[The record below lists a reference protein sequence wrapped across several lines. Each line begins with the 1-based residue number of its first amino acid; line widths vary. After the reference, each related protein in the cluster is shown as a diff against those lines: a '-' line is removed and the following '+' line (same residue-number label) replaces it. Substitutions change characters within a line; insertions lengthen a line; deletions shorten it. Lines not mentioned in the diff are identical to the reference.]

1 MQSNDLALLGGQKA
15 VTLPSPRWPR
25 IAEEEIAAVVKQLLS
40 GSISECGRAGVI
52 SEFEDAFAAYQGRRY
67 SLSFSDGT
75 ASIHASV
82 FAAGVGPGD
91 EVLQTSNTWISAINA
106 IMHGNGIPVFCDV
119 TPDGFT
125 IDPDEIRR
133 KAGPR
138 TRAVIV
144 THLWG
149 VPAPMDEIM
158 VAAKERNLVVIEDC
172 SHAHG
177 ATYKGKKVGSIG
189 DMGCFSLQGSKSIVA
204 GEGGVMVTDD
214 RRYYER
220 AMLPGHH
227 DLRLTQELTLDET
240 KRYAT
245 AGLYWKYRAS
255 PLGIALANAQ
265 LKHLD
270 EWTRGRRE
278 NRNYLKK
285 QIEDIEFIVWP
296 KVPMDSEV
304 GFYGTPLFYDQR
316 ASGGVPRDVFLRAM
330 SAEGVPFSTGYRTW
344 YLEPLFQDQFFYG
357 RGCPWSCPYSDRHL
371 KYKAGDLP
379 RTEELEKRQMILW
392 ISHFITPAKENMDQF
407 AEAFHKVAKNIDKLK
422 SIKAK
427 DDGVK

>member
-1 MQSNDLALLGGQKA
+1 MPSNDLALLGGQKA
-15 VTLPSPRWPR
+15 VTLPMPSWPH
-25 IAEEEIAAVVKQLLS
+25 IAEEEIAAVVKQLLT
-40 GSISECGRAGVI
+40 GPLSECGRSGVI
-52 SEFEDAFAAYQGRRY
+52 AEFEDAFAAYQGRKY
-67 SLSFSDGT
+67 ALSFSDGT
-75 ASIHASV
+75 ASLHASV
-82 FAAGVGPGD
+82 YAAGVGPGD

-106 IMHGNGIPVFCDV
+106 IMHGNGIPIFCDV
-119 TPDGFT
+119 IREGFA

-138 TRAVIV
+138 TKAVIV

-158 VAAKERNLVVIEDC
+158 EVAREKKLAVIEDC

-177 ATYKGKKVGSIG
+177 AVYKGKKVGSIG

-214 RRYYER
+214 RRLYER

-227 DLRLTQELTLDET
+227 DLRLTQELTLNET

-270 EWTRGRRE
+270 EWTNGRRE
-278 NRNYLKK
+278 NRNYLKR
-285 QIEDIEFIVWP
+285 QIDDIKFIVWP
-296 KVPMDSEV
+296 KVPKDSEV
-304 GFYGTPLFYDQR
+304 GFYGTPLLYDQK
-316 ASGGVPRDVFLRAM
+316 AAGGVPRDAFLEAM

-344 YLEPLFQDQFFYG
+344 YLDPLFQDQFFYG
-357 RGCPWSCPYSDRHL
+357 RGCPWSCPYADRHL
-371 KYKAGDLP
+371 KFKAGDLP
-379 RTEELEKRQMILW
+379 RTEELAQRQMILW
-392 ISHFITPAKENMDQF
+392 ISSFIKPAKENMDQF
-407 AEAFHKVAKNIDKLK
+407 AEAFHKVAKNMNKLK
-422 SIKAK
+422 SMNA
-427 DDGVK
+427 

>member
-1 MQSNDLALLGGQKA
+1 MPM
-15 VTLPSPRWPR
+15 PSWPH
-25 IAEEEIAAVVKQLLS
+25 IAEEEIAAVVKQLLT
-40 GSISECGRAGVI
+40 GALSECGRNGVI
-52 SEFEDAFAAYQGRRY
+52 AEFEDAFAAYQGRKY
-67 SLSFSDGT
+67 ALSFSDGT
-75 ASIHASV
+75 ASIHAAV
-82 FAAGVGPGD
+82 YAAGVGPGD

-106 IMHGNGIPVFCDV
+106 IMHGNGIPIFCDV
-119 TPDGFT
+119 IRDGFA
-125 IDPDEIRR
+125 IDSDEIRR

-138 TRAVIV
+138 TKAVIV

-158 VAAKERNLVVIEDC
+158 EVAREKKLVVIEDC

-177 ATYKGKKVGSIG
+177 AIYKGKKVGSIG

-214 RRYYER
+214 RRLYER

-270 EWTRGRRE
+270 EWTNGRRE

-285 QIEDIEFIVWP
+285 QIDDIKFIVWP
-296 KVPMDSEV
+296 KVPKDSEV
-304 GFYGTPLFYDQR
+304 GFYGTPLLYDQE
-316 ASGGVPRDVFLRAM
+316 AAGGVPRDAFLKAI

-357 RGCPWSCPYSDRHL
+357 RGCPWSCPYADRHL
-371 KYKAGDLP
+371 KFKAGDLP
-379 RTEELEKRQMILW
+379 RTEELAQRQMILW
-392 ISHFITPAKENMDQF
+392 ISSFISPAKENMDQF
-407 AEAFHKVAKNIDKLK
+407 AEAFHKVAKNMNKLK
-422 SIKAK
+422 RMKAGRK
-427 DDGVK
+427 